1 MRKLS
6 LEKDVLNDTIS
17 KLREENQRLHIESQ
31 TASQQL
37 RKLTEWFLNSN
48 PVNSN
53 EGNCMENSKLEVK
66 QNLSS
71 VSSSTNT
78 TTISI
83 QPTQT
88 LNSTSDQKKT

>member
-37 RKLTEWFLNSN
+37 RKLTEWFLSSN
-48 PVNSN
+48 PVNN
-53 EGNCMENSKLEVK
+53 EGSIENSKLDVK
-66 QNLSS
+66 QNLAS
-71 VSSSTNT
+71 VSSTNT

-88 LNSTSDQKKT
+88 LNSTGDQKQN